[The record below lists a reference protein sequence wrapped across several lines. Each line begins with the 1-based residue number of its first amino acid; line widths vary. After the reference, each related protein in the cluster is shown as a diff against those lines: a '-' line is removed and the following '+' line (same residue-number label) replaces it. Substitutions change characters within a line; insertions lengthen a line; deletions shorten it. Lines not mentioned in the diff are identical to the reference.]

1 MKVAQPFKIL
11 TEHLAQ
17 EEIALVMKTISGII
31 KSKVALNVQLK
42 DAQNLMKGKDL
53 EKMEE
58 NKMKVK
64 VQKIEKNKQMILND
78 ILSKLLINF

>member
-1 MKVAQPFKIL
+1 VKVAQPFKIL

>member
-1 MKVAQPFKIL
+1 
-11 TEHLAQ
+11 
-17 EEIALVMKTISGII
+17 MKTISGII